1 MDQSDIL
8 SKWHRSFKQFG

>member
-1 MDQSDIL
+1 MDQADIL